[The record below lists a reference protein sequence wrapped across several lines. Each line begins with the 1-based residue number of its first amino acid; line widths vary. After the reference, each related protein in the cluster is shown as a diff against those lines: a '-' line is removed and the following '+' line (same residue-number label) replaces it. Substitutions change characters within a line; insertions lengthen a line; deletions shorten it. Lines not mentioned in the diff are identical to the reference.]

1 MTETRETTASY
12 DVDTLG
18 SLASRMDEIIKEHQK
33 VDWHDN
39 LEIHNRI
46 AQELD
51 DLLFDFKEKYNFE
64 IDFDTIDKIIEQIKT
79 VALRRY

>member
-1 MTETRETTASY
+1 
-12 DVDTLG
+12 
-18 SLASRMDEIIKEHQK
+18 MDEIIKEHQK

-39 LEIHNRI
+39 IDIHNRI

-51 DLLFDFKEKYNFE
+51 DLLFDFKERYNLD

-79 VALRRY
+79 VARRRY